1 MLPLM
6 PAQGAR
12 LRLALSLL
20 VIALVAVAL
29 VGVEGMRVALIL
41 APALLL
47 ALPLLFKRYVG
58 ERVIHRLSR
67 RPTAVGT
74 GRSVARA
81 RAPRLLGAR
90 LPALAVPG
98 SGRAPPALAL
108 V

>member
-12 LRLALSLL
+12 VRLALSLL

-58 ERVIHRLSR
+58 ERVIQRLSR
-67 RPTAVGT
+67 RPTGL
-74 GRSVARA
+74 RPPRA
-81 RAPRLLGAR
+81 QVLPRAPRLLGAR
-90 LPALAVPG
+90 LAALAVPG
-98 SGRAPPALAL
+98 SGRAPPGPAL